1 MTAPAPAPV
10 AKRPAS
16 SVLAWIALGL
26 AAIGLISAFVPI
38 LGVFAWMPLLAALI
52 VGIIALVKRSAP
64 KWASI
69 TAIVASVV
77 GWVASVVMTFVFA
90 AGLAGAAVEAVPT
103 DAAELAE
110 SAAAEGST
118 VAESMPSSAAE
129 AAESAD
135 SEGGALAVGEA
146 GSLSDGTQF
155 SVASTE
161 TVASAPDF
169 MGDEQPGNY
178 LKVDF
183 TVTNGGTEAITVSS
197 SDVTALSAGSEF
209 SSDTGSATADGEAF
223 FAKELNPGTSTSGTL
238 YFSAPEGTAFDT
250 VVFETMLTFGE
261 SVTVTL

>member
-16 SVLAWIALGL
+16 SVLAWTALGL

-52 VGIIALVKRSAP
+52 VGIIALVKRSPP

-110 SAAAEGST
+110 S
-118 VAESMPSSAAE
+118 MPSSAAE

-135 SEGGALAVGEA
+135 NEGGALAVGEA

-155 SVASTE
+155 SVMSTE

>member
-1 MTAPAPAPV
+1 MTTSTPV

-16 SVLAWIALGL
+16 SVLAWTALGL
-26 AAIGLISAFVPI
+26 AAVGVISAFVPI
-38 LGVFAWMPLLAALI
+38 LGMFAWIPLLAALI
-52 VGIIALVKRSAP
+52 VGIIALVKRSPP

-118 VAESMPSSAAE
+118 VA
-129 AAESAD
+129 
-135 SEGGALAVGEA
+135 VGET
-146 GSLSDGTQF
+146 GTLSNGTQF
-155 SVASTE
+155 SVASAE
-161 TVASAPDF
+161 AVASAPDL
-169 MGDEQPGNY
+169 MDTEQPGNY

-183 TVTNGGTEAITVSS
+183 AATNGGAEAVYVSPS
-197 SDVTALSAGSEF
+197 EVVALAGGSEF
-209 SSDTGSATADGEAF
+209 SYDSGSARVNGELF
-223 FAKELNPGTSTSGTL
+223 VSQELNPGESFSGTL
-238 YFSAPEGTAFDT
+238 YFSAPEGATFDT
-250 VVFETMLTFGE
+250 VVFEPMFTFGE